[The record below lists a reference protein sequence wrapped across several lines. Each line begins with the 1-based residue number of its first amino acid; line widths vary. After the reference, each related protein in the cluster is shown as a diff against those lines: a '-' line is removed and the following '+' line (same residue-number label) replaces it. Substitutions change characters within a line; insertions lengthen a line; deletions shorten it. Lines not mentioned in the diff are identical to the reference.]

1 MTLKR
6 LELQLREREL
16 EAQIQQ
22 KELESKTAKLQA
34 QTQADVQIKQ
44 REIESNEK
52 IALQRLT
59 LQSETVSVDRTS
71 LNSSDKATENAKKAL
86 PTFNDTTDIDSYLT
100 LFERTMLSFH
110 IEENRWPSE
119 LQSQMTGSS

>member
-100 LFERTMLSFH
+100 LFERTMLSFQ

-119 LQSQMTGSS
+119 LQSQMTGSP

>member
-34 QTQADVQIKQ
+34 QTQADIQIKQ

-100 LFERTMLSFH
+100 LFERTMLSFQ

-119 LQSQMTGSS
+119 LQSQMTGSP